1 MILALEN
8 PLTSRDEQLTSL
20 FSTSVFSQN
29 IRCVFF
35 RSCNEV
41 KGVKLLIL
49 SVLEQLPPRKIAASD
64 NWPLDDSPRI
74 FAPRRTIDPKDNCRR
89 GNSLQ
94 TIAPWIIAPLHHK
107 TSSENNC
114 PHSNNF
120 PQRVLRVN

>member
-64 NWPLDDSPRI
+64 NWPLGYLPPAGQLTPR
-74 FAPRRTIDPKDNCRR
+74 
-89 GNSLQ
+89 
-94 TIAPWIIAPLHHK
+94 IIAPVEIL
-107 TSSENNC
+107 SRQL
-114 PHSNNF
+114 P
-120 PQRVLRVN
+120 RG